1 MINYL
6 FPSMIRW
13 IQEKQ
18 ITMQEL
24 SDSITFLNFKKTLVI
39 NNSPRPL
46 IRLTSGILV
55 HCLQNKTISII
66 STISTISIIFLNN
79 KSFEGV
85 DVKQKL
91 HHWWPYIPDI
101 HKSTNLLIPHLNASK
116 NWLPIPNHIFYR
128 CWTSTLSHLP
138 PTSPWP
144 ASTQRNFLSRL
155 HFGAHFYIGL

>member
-24 SDSITFLNFKKTLVI
+24 SDSKTFLNFKKTLVI
-39 NNSPRPL
+39 NNSPRPP

-91 HHWWPYIPDI
+91 YHWWPYIPDI

-128 CWTSTLSHLP
+128 FGRPNYHICHPPAPDLP
-138 PTSPWP
+138 RPRETFCLDYISV
-144 ASTQRNFLSRL
+144 
-155 HFGAHFYIGL
+155 HFFT

>member
-1 MINYL
+1 MNTREANHNARTFRFDNFSKFQKDI
-6 FPSMIRW
+6 SD
-13 IQEKQ
+13 KQ
-18 ITMQEL
+18 L
-24 SDSITFLNFKKTLVI
+24 
-39 NNSPRPL
+39 PRPL

-116 NWLPIPNHIFYR
+116 N
-128 CWTSTLSHLP
+128 
-138 PTSPWP
+138 
-144 ASTQRNFLSRL
+144 
-155 HFGAHFYIGL
+155 